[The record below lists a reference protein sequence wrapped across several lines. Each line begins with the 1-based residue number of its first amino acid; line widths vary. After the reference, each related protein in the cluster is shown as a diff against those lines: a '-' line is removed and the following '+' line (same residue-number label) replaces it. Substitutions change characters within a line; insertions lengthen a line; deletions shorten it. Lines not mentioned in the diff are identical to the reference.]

1 MNRNIF
7 DDCLDYCCNKPR
19 QKNALEKVRYEG
31 PLYKYKNEQIEQLF
45 RFTKHED
52 GIKKCYFWKQSQIPL
67 AKGKNYIHKSKKYK
81 YI

>member
-7 DDCLDYCCNKPR
+7 DDCLDYCCNKSR
-19 QKNALEKVRYEG
+19 QKNSLEKVRYEE
-31 PLYKYKNEQIEQLF
+31 PIYKNEKIEQLF

-67 AKGKNYIHKSKKYK
+67 SKRKNYIDKSK
-81 YI
+81 I

>member
-19 QKNALEKVRYEG
+19 QKNALEKVRYEK
-31 PLYKYKNEQIEQLF
+31 PIYKTNYEINEKWF

-52 GIKKCYFWKQSQIPL
+52 RIKKCYFWKQSQIPL
-67 AKGKNYIHKSKKYK
+67 AKGKNYIDKSKIYK